1 MASQNKVGSLA
12 QTLNA
17 LAEPIPAYRRDVFK
31 IIILGLLIGKCRKS
45 IAGIYRVFS
54 AALNMIVSRKRFYC
68 FMTSTKIPWAALWAK
83 ALALIGDRLLVDG
96 RLILLVDDT
105 TYGKTG
111 RKIHGCDVH
120 FDHAAKLNS
129 SKYLHGH
136 CRVVV
141 SVLTFVHGRW
151 ASLPFRQGLY
161 RLAKSVAPE
170 AFATKIELAGR
181 FIADLVV
188 QTRRPTLIVCDSW
201 FGNKSL
207 ADHDR
212 LKDGFK
218 AGTVHVLSRL
228 RINSALHG
236 FPEPKKPGMR
246 GRAAKYGKKLAGV
259 RELAAGLERKTDRF
273 FIYGKMR
280 ECSYAETTCMSK
292 SFKRA
297 IKIVFVFRGNTVFP
311 IFTTDLTLTARQ
323 MVEYYAA
330 RWKIESGFKE
340 LKHEL
345 GALDTQA
352 RKEEAVENHF
362 NLCCLAM
369 TTAWIYA
376 MDSQQAPSRKHPRP
390 GTAGFAFSDLRD
402 AIRNETIAPLNFKGV
417 CSKAVKAAQK
427 LVIESI
433 FRRVA

>member
-1 MASQNKVGSLA
+1 MASRNKVSFA
-12 QTLNA
+12 QTLNT
-17 LAEPIPAYRRDVFK
+17 LAELVPAYRREIFK
-31 IIILGLLIGKCRKS
+31 TIILGLLIGKDKKS
-45 IAGIYRVFS
+45 IAGVYRVFS
-54 AALNMIVSRKRFYC
+54 STLSMIISRKRFYC
-68 FMTSTKIPWAALWAK
+68 FMQSTKIPWAALWTK
-83 ALALIGDRLLVDG
+83 AMELIGDRFLVDG

-111 RKIHGCDVH
+111 RKIHGCDTH
-120 FDHAAKLNS
+120 FDHAAKTNS
-129 SKYLHGH
+129 SKYLYGH

-141 SVLTFVHGRW
+141 SVLTFVQGRW

-161 RLAKSVAPE
+161 RLAKSVTAE
-170 AFATKIELAGR
+170 AFVTKIELAGS
-181 FIADLVV
+181 FIADLVA
-188 QTRRPTLIVCDSW
+188 QTGLPTLVVCDSW

-207 ADHDR
+207 ADHDK
-212 LKDGFK
+212 LKNGFEDG
-218 AGTVHVLSRL
+218 TIHVLSRL
-228 RINSALHG
+228 RINSALYAY
-236 FPEPKKPGMR
+236 PEPKGSGKR
-246 GRAAKYGKKLAGV
+246 GRKKKYGKRLTGV
-259 RELAAGLERKTDRF
+259 RELAARLERKTGRF
-273 FIYGKMR
+273 FIYGKVR

-311 IFTTDLTLTARQ
+311 IFTTDLSLTARQ

-352 RKEEAVENHF
+352 RKEAAVENHF
-362 NLCCLAM
+362 NFCCLAM
-369 TTAWIYA
+369 TAAWIYA
-376 MDSQQAPSRKHPRP
+376 MDRKEAPARKHPRP

-402 AIRNETIAPLNFKGV
+402 AIRNETVTPLNFKGV
-417 CSKAVKAAQK
+417 CSNAVKAAQK

-433 FRRVA
+433 FRQVA

>member
-1 MASQNKVGSLA
+1 MTSRNKVSFV
-12 QTLNA
+12 QTLNT
-17 LAEPIPAYRRDVFK
+17 LAELIPAYRREIFK
-31 IIILGLLIGKCRKS
+31 TIILGLLIGKDKKS
-45 IAGIYRVFS
+45 IAGVYRVFS
-54 AALNMIVSRKRFYC
+54 AALSLIISRKRFYC
-68 FMTSTKIPWAALWAK
+68 FMQSTKIPWAALWAK
-83 ALALIGDRLLVDG
+83 VLELVGDRLLVDG

-120 FDHAAKLNS
+120 FDHAAKVNS
-129 SKYLHGH
+129 SKYLYGH

-151 ASLPFRQGLY
+151 ASLPFCQGLY
-161 RLAKSVAPE
+161 RLAKSVAAE
-170 AFATKIELAGR
+170 AFVTKIELAGE

-188 QTRRPTLIVCDSW
+188 QTDLPTLIVCDSW

-207 ADHDR
+207 ANHDR
-212 LKDGFK
+212 LKSGFK
-218 AGTVHVLSRL
+218 EGTIHVLSRL
-228 RINSALHG
+228 RINSALYG
-236 FPEPKKPGMR
+236 FPEPKKPGSR
-246 GRAAKYGKKLAGV
+246 GRSKKYGEKLASV
-259 RELAAGLERKTDRF
+259 PEVAAGLERRTDRF

-280 ECSYAETTCMSK
+280 ECCYAETTCMSK

-311 IFTTDLTLTARQ
+311 IFTTDLTLTAKQ

-352 RKEEAVENHF
+352 RKEAAVENHF
-362 NLCCLAM
+362 NFCCLAM

-376 MDSQQAPSRKHPRP
+376 IDRQTAPSRKHPRP
-390 GTAGFAFSDLRD
+390 GTIGFAFSDLRD
-402 AIRNETIAPLNFKGV
+402 AIRNETVAPLNFKGV
-417 CSKAVKAAQK
+417 CSNAVKAAQK
-427 LVIESI
+427 LVIKSI
-433 FRRVA
+433 FRQVA